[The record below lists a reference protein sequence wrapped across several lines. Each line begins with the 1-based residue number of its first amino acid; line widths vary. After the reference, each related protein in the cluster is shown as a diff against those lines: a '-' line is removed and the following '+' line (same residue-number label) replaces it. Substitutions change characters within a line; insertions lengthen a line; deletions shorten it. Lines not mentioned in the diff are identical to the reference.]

1 MKRAL
6 LFLAFLAFS
15 NSVIA
20 QDFDQG
26 LEKLAED
33 IAKKVNTKG
42 SKKIAVW
49 GFTTENSEKT
59 PVGNY
64 ITEDFSVYITNFGE
78 SFEVIDRN
86 HLDVLLK
93 EHKLNSDGYIDS
105 ETAKKLGKIIAVDV
119 IITGTYTMIGS
130 KIKVRAKALDT
141 ETALQFGAAI
151 ANLKINEDI
160 SSYLG
165 ISVNG
170 TSNSNKGF
178 NKPINSNESY
188 NNPKTVNKEC
198 SKNETGNICFFNST
212 KKKIVLFTRLP
223 RLRSGSGMQRVRID
237 QALQKKMI
245 FINPGETK
253 CLYDMPDEV
262 MKFYV
267 IDFDAFD
274 SEEVRVFQNTIPETK
289 AMHKY
294 CRDIGEL
301 NIETCKSKT
310 FTIK

>member
-1 MKRAL
+1 MKKAL
-6 LFLAFLAFS
+6 LLLLLIFMGNLA
-15 NSVIA
+15 IA
-20 QDFDQG
+20 QDFDEG
-26 LEKLAED
+26 LEKLAEN
-33 IAKKVNTKG
+33 IAKKINQKD

-49 GFTTENSEKT
+49 GFTTENSERT
-59 PVGNY
+59 PLGNY

-86 HLDVLLK
+86 HLDILLK

-119 IITGTYTMIGS
+119 IVTGTYTVVGS
-130 KIKVRAKALDT
+130 KVKVRAKALDT

-178 NKPINSNESY
+178 NRPINSNESY
-188 NNPKTVNKEC
+188 NDPKTVNREC
-198 SKNETGNICFFNST
+198 SKAETGDICFFNSN
-212 KKKIVLFTRLP
+212 KEKMVLFISLP
-223 RLRSGSGMQRVRID
+223 RQILKKSKPIYVPSSEKR
-237 QALQKKMI
+237 KMI
-245 FINPGETK
+245 FLEPGETK
-253 CLYDMPDEV
+253 CLYNMHDVIVDY
-262 MKFYV
+262 YV
-267 IDFDAFD
+267 IGINKFNSDELK
-274 SEEVRVFQNTIPETK
+274 SVQTILPYRK
-289 AMHKY
+289 NLHSNFK
-294 CRDIGEL
+294 DIGQL
-301 NIETCKSKT
+301 NIETYKSKT